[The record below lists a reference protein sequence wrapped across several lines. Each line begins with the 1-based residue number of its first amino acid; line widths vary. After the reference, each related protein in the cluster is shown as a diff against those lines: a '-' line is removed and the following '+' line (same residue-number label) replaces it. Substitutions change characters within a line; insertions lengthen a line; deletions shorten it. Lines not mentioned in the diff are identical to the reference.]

1 MLALERLHLQP
12 LMALPILSL
21 LMMFGLVE
29 DVCKQKMA
37 LSTTQTQKTKILIK
51 MTPELQK
58 YYESRF
64 EMMGMEGWKELCI
77 DIDNM
82 IESLNNLS
90 VIPDEKTLMFKKGEL
105 SILTWLKTLK
115 EVSERAYEELNE
127 KNV

>member
-1 MLALERLHLQP
+1 
-12 LMALPILSL
+12 
-21 LMMFGLVE
+21 
-29 DVCKQKMA
+29 
-37 LSTTQTQKTKILIK
+37 

-58 YYESRF
+58 YYEERF
-64 EMMGMEGWKELCI
+64 SMMATQGWKDLIE

-82 IESLNNLS
+82 ANALNNIS
-90 VIPDEKTLMFKKGEL
+90 TVQDEKDLMFKKGEL

>member
-1 MLALERLHLQP
+1 
-12 LMALPILSL
+12 
-21 LMMFGLVE
+21 
-29 DVCKQKMA
+29 
-37 LSTTQTQKTKILIK
+37 

-58 YYESRF
+58 YYEERF
-64 EMMGMEGWKELCI
+64 SMMATQGWKDLLE

-82 IESLNNLS
+82 VNALNNIS
-90 VIPDEKTLMFKKGEL
+90 TVQDEKDLMYKKGEM

>member
-1 MLALERLHLQP
+1 MNMEIEITAEQIAKHYSAAMDSVNLINAGQP
-12 LMALPILSL
+12 EGMTAEDWADCLSRN
-21 LMMFGLVE
+21 
-29 DVCKQKMA
+29 
-37 LSTTQTQKTKILIK
+37 
-51 MTPELQK
+51 MTPELQR

-64 EMMGMEGWKELCI
+64 EMMGMDGWKELCI
-77 DIDNM
+77 DIDIM

-90 VIPDEKTLMFKKGEL
+90 VISDEKTLMFKKGEL